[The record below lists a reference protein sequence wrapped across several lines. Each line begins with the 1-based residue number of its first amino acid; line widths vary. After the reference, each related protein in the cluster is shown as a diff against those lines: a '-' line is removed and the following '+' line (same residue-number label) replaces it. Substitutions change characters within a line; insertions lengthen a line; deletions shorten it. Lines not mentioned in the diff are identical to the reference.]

1 MAQTPNN
8 HPSHNGRAEN
18 AVPVNFKALQTE
30 LRHQNENLVLRFENM
45 ESLITDL
52 VAKVQTLTESVQTVP
67 AESTPST
74 SPDDYLRTKEAV
86 AFLGIAEST
95 FNKYLYEGKITAYKF
110 GVKLNKFK
118 RSDLIEFQRNYLR
131 KV

>member
-1 MAQTPNN
+1 MAEKPNSN
-8 HPSHNGRAEN
+8 QHGRAEQ
-18 AVPVNFKALQTE
+18 AVPVYIKTLQND
-30 LRHQNENLVLRFENM
+30 LRHQNDAMILRFENV
-45 ESLITDL
+45 ESLLEQVLTHL
-52 VAKVQTLTESVQTVP
+52 LTLPETITVP
-67 AESTPST
+67 IETAPSS

-110 GVKLNKFK
+110 GAKLNKFK

-131 KV
+131 KAN